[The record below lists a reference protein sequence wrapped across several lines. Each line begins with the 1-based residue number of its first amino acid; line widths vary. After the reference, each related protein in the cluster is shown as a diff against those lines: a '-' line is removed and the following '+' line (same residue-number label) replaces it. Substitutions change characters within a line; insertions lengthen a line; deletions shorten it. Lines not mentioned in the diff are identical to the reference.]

1 MEHAMAEG
9 MQLVDKEQFDRV
21 IFGERI
27 ADFNWFIE
35 LNQDRIGESGEA
47 FPTKRIAIAL
57 QLQRN
62 PQGAARSNSK
72 LQQSNPFACR
82 FLIPLNSPPSCIISK
97 S

>member
-35 LNQDRIGESGEA
+35 LNQDRIRESG
-47 FPTKRIAIAL
+47 R
-57 QLQRN
+57 
-62 PQGAARSNSK
+62 
-72 LQQSNPFACR
+72 
-82 FLIPLNSPPSCIISK
+82 PSRLSG
-97 S
+97 